1 MYFDSGHVTDMQ
13 DSKIVEENHYC
24 VRSLVLSSYRKDQY
38 NVFVMLHEVTGKVL
52 DARCHCEVSAM
63 GRCSHVSALLYAI
76 LDYKTMFEKENI
88 PCTSKLCTWNTGRK
102 RKMPLK
108 AVDRQY
114 TCTKKTSAKP
124 LVQFNPCPLEKRPTE
139 QERVDSVNELLSH
152 LRYKAAQSSTS
163 QPSAWEVLLE
173 TRYDDY
179 ALDNERII
187 IFAWSV

>member
-76 LDYKTMFEKENI
+76 LDYKTMFEKKNI
-88 PCTSKLCTWNTGRK
+88 PCTSKLCTWRQHKVQLVDQVHGKYFWKHDMTIMHWTMNGLSSSHGVCKQNSPQWYKLRKLLITGS
-102 RKMPLK
+102 MI
-108 AVDRQY
+108 ANY
-114 TCTKKTSAKP
+114 
-124 LVQFNPCPLEKRPTE
+124 
-139 QERVDSVNELLSH
+139 
-152 LRYKAAQSSTS
+152 
-163 QPSAWEVLLE
+163 
-173 TRYDDY
+173 
-179 ALDNERII
+179 I
-187 IFAWSV
+187 